1 MAGEQRE
8 IKHKI
13 REEGD
18 IRSTNHRAE
27 EEFKYMVREEIQT
40 GPGRRRRRLN
50 IRSVRKK
57 RLKQDWKEE
66 GFKYKS
72 GRRRLNTRS
81 ERMRRLKQDQEKEEI
96 KYKIQG
102 EEEIK

>member
-27 EEFKYMVREEIQT
+27 EEFKYLVREEIQT
-40 GPGRRRRRLN
+40 GPGRRRR
-50 IRSVRKK
+50 
-57 RLKQDWKEE
+57 LKQDR
-66 GFKYKS
+66 G
-72 GRRRLNTRS
+72 G
-81 ERMRRLKQDQEKEEI
+81 D
-96 KYKIQG
+96 G
-102 EEEIK
+102 D